1 MDTLWDA
8 LDTAEDSRETVIYTV
23 AEGAHAGE
31 KLLVSENCIH
41 WQSENAEFLSGHIQK
56 LLPHT
61 ESGLVSVDGERIFVD
76 PLGGEKKMV
85 I

>member
-56 LLPHT
+56 LL
-61 ESGLVSVDGERIFVD
+61 LFLMI
-76 PLGGEKKMV
+76 KMV
-85 I
+85 WQRSIRW